1 VQIRQ
6 VEGGE
11 LMPMS
16 ELPIEKAF
24 MLIEPGPVILVT
36 TNDKGRNNIMTIS
49 WHMVLDFTPQIALR
63 TGPWNYSFQA
73 LTRTRECVLAIP
85 TIDLAE
91 KVVSI
96 GDCSGAEVDKFKEF
110 DLTPLPA
117 VDVKGPLISECLA
130 CIECR
135 VTDYLEQQGIFILQG
150 IRAWIDNERKE
161 RRTFHAN
168 GDGTFVVDGSTINLR
183 NLMED
188 KLPAGV

>member
-1 VQIRQ
+1 MVSD
-6 VEGGE
+6 
-11 LMPMS
+11 MS
-16 ELPIEKAF
+16 MTELPIKKAF

-36 TNDKGRNNIMTIS
+36 TNDNGQNNIMTIS
-49 WHMVLDFTPQIALR
+49 WHMVMDFTPQIALT

-73 LTRTRECVLAIP
+73 LIRTKECVLAIP

-96 GDCSGAEVDKFKEF
+96 GDCSGTNLDKFKKF
-110 DLTPLPA
+110 NLTPLPA
-117 VDVKGPLISECLA
+117 TEVKAPLISECLA

-135 VTDYLEQQGIFILQG
+135 VTNYLEPHGIFVLKG
-150 IRAWIDNERKE
+150 IRAWIDKDRTE

-188 KLPAGV
+188 KIPSGI